1 MYLWQRIHADCHRIA
16 VYFHSWYSVYN
27 IRVDDRG
34 IDSRRSWYPQL
45 IDLFDPAADIWCSVE
60 TAALPMFARKKAKDR
75 DKRATKLRADS
86 TSQNSLHKLD
96 NPSKQCPRPR
106 MCRPRMT

>member
-1 MYLWQRIHADCHRIA
+1 MAKSESYYTLAPCAKHISTSQ
-16 VYFHSWYSVYN
+16 
-27 IRVDDRG
+27 
-34 IDSRRSWYPQL
+34 
-45 IDLFDPAADIWCSVE
+45 